1 MVAVHSDFVELLWTS
16 LTSTISPRRKDS
28 SSTTSNNFPGCE
40 LLQACTQW
48 LVFEHLLHL
57 ENLAGG
63 VFCGCKFPKHLGT
76 FDQDFS
82 LWSCWKVSQSL
93 DLSCDF
99 SLKFPLLLR
108 DFPFAMPSTC
118 TGVELNLP
126 TRMFCCCLT
135 VSLCLTKFFP
145 KFCSFVIPQQYG
157 ANELFFLTAKIAV
170 PCQAIQICDNTIHW
184 FSHLLTFWVEFC
196 SFKDDVFFLWWSNFR
211 IYPSLLQ
218 NSSPVRRWI
227 RMRWIYRRLVHP
239 FVWKLMFLLDFHRFF
254 YQAQ

>member
-1 MVAVHSDFVELLWTS
+1 MVAVLSDFVELLWTS

-28 SSTTSNNFPGCE
+28 SSSTTSNNFPGCE

-48 LVFEHLLHL
+48 PVFEHLLHL
-57 ENLAGG
+57 ENLAGR

-99 SLKFPLLLR
+99 SLKFPLLLC
-108 DFPFAMPSTC
+108 DFPFAMPSMC

-126 TRMFCCCLT
+126 SRMFCCFT
-135 VSLCLTKFFP
+135 VSLCLTKFVVFLDLVEVFP
-145 KFCSFVIPQQYG
+145 KFCGFVIPQQYG

-184 FSHLLTFWVEFC
+184 FSRLLTFWVEFC

-239 FVWKLMFLLDFHRFF
+239 LCEN
-254 YQAQ
+254 

>member
-48 LVFEHLLHL
+48 PVFEHLLHL
-57 ENLAGG
+57 ENLAGR

-76 FDQDFS
+76 FNQDFS

-126 TRMFCCCLT
+126 TRMFCCCFT
-135 VSLCLTKFFP
+135 VSLCLTKFVVFSRVRFGSSWSFP
-145 KFCSFVIPQQYG
+145 KILRFCNPTTIWCEWAV
-157 ANELFFLTAKIAV
+157 LFNRQDCTTLPGYT
-170 PCQAIQICDNTIHW
+170 N
-184 FSHLLTFWVEFC
+184 
-196 SFKDDVFFLWWSNFR
+196 LW
-211 IYPSLLQ
+211 
-218 NSSPVRRWI
+218 
-227 RMRWIYRRLVHP
+227 
-239 FVWKLMFLLDFHRFF
+239 
-254 YQAQ
+254 